1 MDVMDST
8 YLARIRRGVT
18 ARARLMALELHF
30 VEPRRESDLLL
41 ISLGG
46 GKRGALRVSNY
57 LLDCFKEVD
66 VELVRSEN
74 EGGYR
79 LLIAV
84 TQKLGAQPSASL
96 EQRGKLR
103 RRRAAG

>member
-1 MDVMDST
+1 MDSV

-18 ARARLMALELHF
+18 ARARVLALELHF

-41 ISLGG
+41 MSLGG
-46 GKRGALRVSNY
+46 RRQGALRIPNY

-66 VELVRSEN
+66 VDLVRSEG
-74 EGGYR
+74 EADDYR
-79 LLIAV
+79 LLVAV
-84 TQKLGAQPSASL
+84 TPKLGAQPSASF

-103 RRRAAG
+103 KH

>member
-1 MDVMDST
+1 MDST

-18 ARARLMALELHF
+18 ARARLLALELHF
-30 VEPRRESDLLL
+30 VAPRRESDLLL

-46 GKRGALRVSNY
+46 RRERVLKVSNY

-66 VELVRSEN
+66 VDLVRSESDAD
-74 EGGYR
+74 GYR
-79 LLIAV
+79 LLVAV
-84 TQKLGAQPSASL
+84 TPKLGAQPSTSG

-103 RRRAAG
+103 RR